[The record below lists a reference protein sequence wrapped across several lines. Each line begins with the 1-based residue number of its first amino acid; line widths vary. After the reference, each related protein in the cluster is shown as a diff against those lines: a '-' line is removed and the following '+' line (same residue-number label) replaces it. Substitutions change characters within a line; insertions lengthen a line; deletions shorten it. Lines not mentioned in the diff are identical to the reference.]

1 MGALRVVAGL
11 SIAAGSVAGAAL
23 LRRRSEQR
31 RQRVDLY
38 FGDGSMISFAEGS
51 PEADRLV
58 PLAQGVLSAARA

>member
-11 SIAAGSVAGAAL
+11 AIAAGSVAGAAL

-31 RQRVDLY
+31 RQHVDLY

-58 PLAQGVLSAARA
+58 PLAQDVLSAARA